1 MEQYLFIV
9 LICCRVVN
17 GYTSKYNTYVHSQF
31 SVLLPC
37 CKAQQRHSFRD
48 VICEIRI
55 MFAAIFSTVVHRT
68 CTEAGSRRGIN
79 DSRRRHQRLLSLM
92 DFRCKGVYRCGRY
105 PVLVSIYMLSKE
117 GKKEPTFMSAQAWRP
132 ATSELIAPLYHS
144 LLLQSP
150 SIRTHLWPIGRRPVV
165 FSCYRPCIKQG
176 GDGSLPF
183 PCVRFYIVYS
193 RGGALYR
200 PLCSVLSGI

>member
-1 MEQYLFIV
+1 MED
-9 LICCRVVN
+9 
-17 GYTSKYNTYVHSQF
+17 T
-31 SVLLPC
+31 
-37 CKAQQRHSFRD
+37 
-48 VICEIRI
+48 
-55 MFAAIFSTVVHRT
+55 
-68 CTEAGSRRGIN
+68 
-79 DSRRRHQRLLSLM
+79 
-92 DFRCKGVYRCGRY
+92 RY
-105 PVLVSIYMLSKE
+105 WYVSIYMLSKE